1 MNYQTARIIGAAYT
15 ALSNDRWSCRTYD
28 AIRREAGDSTLS
40 NGQIA
45 RALQYDDVEADFSCG
60 GSYVEL
66 IGMSHGDAKVAG
78 ALFKALSDERYTVR
92 TLSGI
97 AGRAEVLVGD
107 VLNLVGEH
115 FEDLFVFKTR
125 RSDGAQLIGFAD

>member
-40 NGQIA
+40 NVQIST
-45 RALQYDDVEADFSCG
+45 ALQYDDVEADFSCG

-66 IGMSHGDAKVAG
+66 LGMSHRGAKVAG
-78 ALFKALSDERYTVR
+78 VLFKALSDERYTLR
-92 TLSGI
+92 SLIGI
-97 AGRAEVLVGD
+97 AERAEVSFTD
-107 VLNLVGEH
+107 MCNIAADH
-115 FEDLFVFKTR
+115 FPNLFVFKVR
-125 RSDGAQLIGFAD
+125 RSDGTQLIGFAD